1 MPISTGPLVRIQDRA
16 LPPALFRKLL
26 RKVRRVGRERLER
39 TYQTTFW
46 FDLARPSNV
55 VEEAVL
61 ALRHLVSPPPSVV
74 GVEWW
79 LSRMDTNRVGVDFH
93 RDRDEKLAHRT
104 GRIIHPKL
112 SSVLFLNR
120 VKGGLLAVSA
130 GRPNARNPACAPGEI
145 DFALV
150 RPLPNRLAWFS
161 GDRTHGVLD
170 AYNRLPGKSS
180 RVGHRLRVALV
191 INWWPRRP
199 LQVPRF
205 SETQVYRA
213 LATRWAVSAT
223 THSMH
228 RRPGRG

>member
-1 MPISTGPLVRIQDRA
+1 MSTGPLVVIQDET

-26 RKVRRVGRERLER
+26 RKVRQVGRERLER

-46 FDLARPSNV
+46 FDLTRPSNV
-55 VEEAVL
+55 VEEAIL
-61 ALRHLVSPPPSVV
+61 ALRHWVPAPPSVV

-93 RDRDEKLAHRT
+93 RDRDEKLAGRT

-130 GRPNARNPACAPGEI
+130 GRPNAENPACAPDRI

-150 RPLPNRLAWFS
+150 RPLPNRLALFP

-170 AYNRLPGKSS
+170 TYNRLPGKTSL
-180 RVGHRLRVALV
+180 VGHRLRLAVV
-191 INWWPRRP
+191 INWWHRRP

-205 SETQVYRA
+205 SETQVYRT
-213 LATRWAVSAT
+213 LAERQPASAT
-223 THSMH
+223 TRSMH
-228 RRPGRG
+228 RRPRRG

>member
-1 MPISTGPLVRIQDRA
+1 MSTRPLVVIQDQA

-26 RKVRRVGRERLER
+26 HKVRQVGRERLER

-46 FDLARPSNV
+46 FDLTRPTNV

-61 ALRHLVSPPPSVV
+61 ALRPRVPAFRSVV

-93 RDRDEKLAHRT
+93 RDRDEKLARRT

-130 GRPNARNPACAPGEI
+130 GRPNARNPACAPGRI

-150 RPLPNRLAWFS
+150 RPMPNRLVFFS

-170 AYNRLPGKSS
+170 AYNRLPEKTG
-180 RVGHRLRVALV
+180 RVGRRLRVAVV

-199 LQVPRF
+199 LLVPRF
-205 SETQVYRA
+205 SETQIYLA
-213 LATRWAVSAT
+213 LAERRAASAAT
-223 THSMH
+223 QSMH